1 MLGQRL
7 WRKDDPY
14 FDSRLGNI
22 SVGGESK
29 EIETERKGEREEEI
43 KGRKGGKR
51 RK

>member
-7 WRKDDPY
+7 WRKEDPY

-22 SVGGESK
+22 SEEMGM
-29 EIETERKGEREEEI
+29 ERKGEREEEI

-51 RK
+51 REWVLS